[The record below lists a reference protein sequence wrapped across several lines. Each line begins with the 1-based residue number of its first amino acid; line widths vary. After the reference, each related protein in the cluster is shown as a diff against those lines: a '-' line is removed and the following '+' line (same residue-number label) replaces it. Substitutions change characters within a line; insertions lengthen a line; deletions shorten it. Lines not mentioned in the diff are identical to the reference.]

1 MQSNDKNL
9 LNIGDKVMWSGSWG
23 SETAELAEVD
33 SITVVEP
40 NTKYGD
46 DVDWLHWNFVRGRE
60 CIINLT
66 NGHWA
71 WGFQVT
77 NLHDSCK

>member
-1 MQSNDKNL
+1 MQSSDTNF

-23 SETAELAEVD
+23 SETEKLAEVD

-46 DVDWLHWNFVRGRE
+46 NVDWLHWNLVRGRE

-77 NLHDSCK
+77 KLA

>member
-1 MQSNDKNL
+1 MQSNDKNF

-33 SITVVEP
+33 SITIVETD
-40 NTKYGD
+40 TKRNIG
-46 DVDWLHWNFVRGRE
+46 DVDWIHWNFVRGRE

-66 NGHWA
+66 NCHWA
-71 WGFQVT
+71 LGFQVT
-77 NLHDSCK
+77 KLA

>member
-1 MQSNDKNL
+1 MQSNDKNF

-33 SITVVEP
+33 SITMVETD
-40 NTKYGD
+40 TKRNIG
-46 DVDWLHWNFVRGRE
+46 DVDCLHWNFVRGRE

-77 NLHDSCK
+77 KLA